1 MRATREGTERSRGRR
16 RALWGMSAAVV
27 VVAGAA
33 GLLGACEGGGRGGDY
48 VAVGAGEGP
57 PGAGP
62 TGDVRLVPL
71 DGPAGAHPPAA
82 EESPA
87 AGRGTP
93 GGAGEPAAVPPSG
106 SPPSGSPA
114 RPTATPP
121 RAPGSAPAR
130 ESPPASPPAPPTT
143 APAGPAVLTT
153 SAPVRTPTDRRWC
166 EDVTLTFRN
175 SGGTAVR
182 SGTVTFGTHVID
194 ALGTDWSTVES
205 TEQLPAPVAPG
216 SGKEKTWTVC
226 VDAWRVPLGMRVE
239 TRVVSVRWE

>member
-1 MRATREGTERSRGRR
+1 MRATQEGTERSRGRR

-27 VVAGAA
+27 VVAAAA
-33 GLLGACEGGGRGGDY
+33 GLLGACEGGGHGGDY

-71 DGPAGAHPPAA
+71 DDPAGAHPPVAGG
-82 EESPA
+82 SPA
-87 AGRGTP
+87 TGRGTP
-93 GGAGEPAAVPPSG
+93 EGTGEPAAVPPSG
-106 SPPSGSPA
+106 SPA
-114 RPTATPP
+114 RATATPP

-130 ESPPASPPAPPTT
+130 ESPPASPSAAPTT

-175 SGGTAVR
+175 LGGTAVR

-205 TEQLPAPVAPG
+205 TEQLPAPVPPG